1 MVYIMANK
9 KEYIIDNMLWL
20 YLEKANKG
28 LDSLLSIIDDKIL
41 DDNDLK
47 KLELIDKK
55 EYLLEY
61 YEHVYE
67 ITKNICYNI
76 LDDIVDNYDYCNNIK
91 FAKKVNPPYFYDF
104 YRSCTIKKRKN
115 AKMSAKIKIYVSLF
129 PAGEIT
135 NRNNE
140 YCPALVVSLYALTS
154 HKDNEYIISKF
165 KSHKK
170 EDIFGMDTEGYLT
183 SKTLWLKSKDN
194 LNSENIEKLVNFT
207 TKKIL
212 KIYSYL

>member
-9 KEYIIDNMLWL
+9 KEYIIDNMLWM

-28 LDSLLSIIDDKIL
+28 LDSLLSIIYDEIL
-41 DDNDLK
+41 DDNDLD
-47 KLELIDKK
+47 KLDLIDKK

-61 YEHVYE
+61 YNYVREN
-67 ITKNICYNI
+67 TKGICYHI
-76 LDDIVDNYDYCNNIK
+76 LDDIVSYDRYNKNIVFK
-91 FAKKVNPPYFYDF
+91 KKVNSTYFYDS
-104 YRSCTIKKRKN
+104 YIKCILKKRVNSIK
-115 AKMSAKIKIYVSLF
+115 SAEIKIFVSLY

-140 YCPALVVSLYALTS
+140 YFPALVVSLYALTS

-165 KSHKK
+165 KSHYK

-183 SKTLWLKSKDN
+183 SKTLWLKSKDDID
-194 LNSENIEKLVNFT
+194 SKNIKQLVNFT
-207 TKKIL
+207 TQTIL
-212 KIYSYL
+212 KIYRYL